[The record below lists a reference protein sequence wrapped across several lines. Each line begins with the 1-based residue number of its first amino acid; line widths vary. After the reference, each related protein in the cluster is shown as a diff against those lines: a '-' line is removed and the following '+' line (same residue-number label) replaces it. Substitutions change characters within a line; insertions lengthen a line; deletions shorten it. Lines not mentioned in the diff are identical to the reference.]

1 MIYQIYF
8 LVFVIT
14 LLVTYEIFVLFK
26 KGYRIKFEDKHFRI
40 ENIQKGVRFVRQKII
55 GSGINAPTFITNSN
69 KATYMSLKRDF
80 PNFDIDAL
88 KEQIKKFLI
97 DYLKE
102 NKNSNIRKTNN
113 FINDVE
119 TLSNNEEIE
128 KESMIILRTIM
139 NKYGKDNGLAK
150 IEFDTTLEYN
160 RNYENGVPRK
170 IQENY
175 ITEFIN
181 AYTDLKKTRK
191 IPCPNCGKE
200 FLIVNKNMKCPH
212 CNKTISDDIWY
223 LNKIRKI

>member
-8 LVFVIT
+8 LIFIIT
-14 LLVTYEIFVLFK
+14 LLVTYEIYVLFK
-26 KGYRIKFEDKHFRI
+26 KGYRIKFEDNHFRV
-40 ENIQKGVRFVRQKII
+40 ENIKKGVRFVRRKLI
-55 GSGINAPTFITNSN
+55 GSKINTPTFIANSN
-69 KATYMSLKRDF
+69 RATYMELQRDF
-80 PNFDIDAL
+80 PNFNIDAL

-102 NKNSNIRKTNN
+102 NKNSNLRKTNN
-113 FINDVE
+113 FINDIE
-119 TLSNNEEIE
+119 SLNDDKEIE

-139 NKYGKDNGLAK
+139 NKYGKENGLAK

-181 AYTDLKKTRK
+181 AYIDLKKTRK
-191 IPCPNCGKE
+191 ITCPNCGKE

-212 CNKTISDDIWY
+212 CNETIVDDIWY